1 MAFLSQRDQRQRLQS
16 FVPAGP
22 KVAAPEFGEVFG
34 ASVGQVI
41 DEGLSISSLLNNE
54 GYDQRKRQVRDY
66 GYADQFN
73 IKDYTRDYGVLDYD
87 RLSTDYPDLE
97 IKTDRQLY
105 DERNAVLKQRREY
118 AQDVIE
124 RGSGMAQFLGYG
136 AYMLD
141 PINIATMPIATA
153 GVAAKS
159 LGAIGYALNV
169 AGRTAGIAAA
179 SELAIQPLV
188 YQHKHD
194 INSPYEFSD
203 ALAAVTM
210 AATGGAV
217 LGGVVGGISGYFRKV
232 RATAETQ
239 ALDND
244 ARAAIQYLERLE
256 DQLNSNPVK
265 VKAPSEII
273 KERLAAAEAEELA
286 EFDSIA
292 KMEEALYAERSEY
305 AYAEMAS
312 DYSKFKQGEI
322 NSLVSNR
329 ARTVETFEARIRQLE
344 KTERRASREVAEL
357 GGLNRAAWEKEGVD
371 PAFFTDREIK
381 GGFGKPVF
389 RVNGGMTP
397 DDLAEQLYQ
406 RNLIDSVDAN
416 KAIRFVDDMLADGN
430 DFISAEVRAELE
442 MIGRTVNELQTSL
455 DDDVLEKVYFQAVK
469 QEIQSDAEFLSQ
481 INAKMEAMNP
491 PSKEYDNYIAQ
502 ERASAPPATA
512 SSRQREG
519 LARRGIDTD
528 YDQDMAA
535 YNKLDNPHIVQ
546 DGEIVPAGDFMKGLD
561 DEMKALDEIMVCAI
575 G

>member
-16 FVPAGP
+16 FVPVEQP
-22 KVAAPEFGEVFG
+22 IAAPDFGETFA

-41 DEGLSISSLLNNE
+41 DEGLSVSSLLNNE
-54 GYDQRKRQVRDY
+54 GFDQRKHLVLNL
-66 GYADQFN
+66 GNASQFN
-73 IKDYTRDYGVLDYD
+73 IKDYTRDYGVVDYD
-87 RLSTDYPDLE
+87 RLSTDYPDLK

-105 DERNAVLKQRREY
+105 EERNAVLKQRRDY
-118 AQDVIE
+118 AQDVID

-141 PINIATMPIATA
+141 PINIATMPIATV

-169 AGRTAGIAAA
+169 AGRSAGIAAA

-188 YQHKHD
+188 YKHKHD
-194 INSPYEFSD
+194 INSPYEFGD
-203 ALAAVTM
+203 ALSAVVM

-217 LGGVVGGISGYFRKV
+217 LGGVVGGIGGYLRKV
-232 RATAETQ
+232 RTTAGAQ

-244 ARAAIQYLERLE
+244 ARAAVEYLDRLE
-256 DQLNSNPVK
+256 DQLNANPARVK
-265 VKAPSEII
+265 PPSEIA
-273 KERLAAAEAEELA
+273 KSQAVDADLADLE
-286 EFDSIA
+286 SIS
-292 KMEEALYAERSEY
+292 KMEEALFAERSEY
-305 AYAEMAS
+305 AVAEMAN

-322 NSLVSNR
+322 DDFMSR
-329 ARTVETFEARIRQLE
+329 RGRTVESFEVRLRQIE
-344 KTERRASREVAEL
+344 KSERKASREIAEL
-357 GGLNRAAWEKEGVD
+357 GGLNRKAWEAEGVD
-371 PAFFTDREIK
+371 PASFRDRELK

-389 RVNGGMTP
+389 RKTGGMTP

-430 DFISAEVRAELE
+430 DFISAEVRAEVS
-442 MIGRTVNELQTSL
+442 MIRSAVNELQSSL

-491 PSKEYDNYIAQ
+491 PSKEYDNYIAAQ
-502 ERASAPPATA
+502 ERPAVPKATA
-512 SSRQREG
+512 SERQRAG
-519 LARRGIDTD
+519 LASRGLDAD
-528 YDQDMAA
+528 YDHDMAA
-535 YNKLDNPHIVQ
+535 FNKLDEPHIVQ
-546 DGEIVPAGDFMKGLD
+546 DGNVVPAKDFMKSLD
-561 DEMKALDEIMVCAI
+561 DDMKALDEILVCAI